1 MDGRLVRVRDL
12 TAKPVPESS
21 SRPGSMGD
29 FGGSVGPVISVL
41 SLPCSGRRPPPIG
54 AAEAAC
60 HSDGNPILFKK
71 DCPGKPRVR
80 GAVAACPRIYG
91 QGARQRQVLRSGIL
105 QRTGG
110 NRINRRPTR
119 PGARPRPE
127 NRPSPPLRNRQ
138 TKTPGRDCRA
148 LVQGRVTLGERKIL
162 RRQSAW
168 SPFRRRPSRGRRSAP
183 RLPRPASRP
192 CRKSC
197 GFRRRPWRNWS
208 STGCSAA

>member
-80 GAVAACPRIYG
+80 GAVAACPRLYG
-91 QGARQRQVLRSGIL
+91 QSTRQRQVPRPGIL
-105 QRTGG
+105 QQAAHSP
-110 NRINRRPTR
+110 INRRPKR
-119 PGARPRPE
+119 PGARPRSE
-127 NRPSPPLRNRQ
+127 NRPSPSLRNRQ

-148 LVQGRVTLGERKIL
+148 FVQGRITLREAKSSGGNRL
-162 RRQSAW
+162 GHLFDGDRHAAGD
-168 SPFRRRPSRGRRSAP
+168 RRR
-183 RLPRPASRP
+183 
-192 CRKSC
+192 
-197 GFRRRPWRNWS
+197 GFLGQFHGHVGNL
-208 STGCSAA
+208 AAFVKGLGVIGLQQAAL